1 MNTPATTATTPALRP
16 EIIASLVLNGDL
28 ARLSPQAKVEYYN
41 YRCAQAE
48 LDPAAKPFDILKLNG
63 KEILYANAGAAQQLR
78 ANRKLSAR
86 IIDKQRVE
94 DVYSVWYEITGADGT
109 VTQNMGSVSL
119 INPEMYKDKAGNW
132 VKHPRA
138 GEQIK
143 GEELANAMM
152 KCATKALR
160 RSILAHCGLGMLDE
174 DEVIN
179 QAWAQPQTPAG
190 AILEKMPVV
199 GVSPASTDG
208 DGNTVYEWTEE
219 NLQAYYTAM
228 DKLSD
233 LWRQAGRNEDDFNE
247 PYTRYEGQ
255 RRDQEDPE
263 KVLNRIFT
271 LSGQLQREIEKQ
283 EAKA

>member
-1 MNTPATTATTPALRP
+1 MTTSVNSLPSAPVALRP

-63 KEILYANAGAAQQLR
+63 KEVLYANAGAAQQLR

-86 IIDKQRVE
+86 ITDKQRVE
-94 DVYSVWYEITGADGT
+94 DVYCVWYEITGADGT
-109 VTQNMGSVSL
+109 VTQNMGSVQV
-119 INPEMYKDKAGNW
+119 GNLN
-132 VKHPRA
+132 
-138 GEQIK
+138 GEQ
-143 GEELANAMM
+143 LANAMM
-152 KCATKALR
+152 KATTKALR

-179 QAWAQPQTPAG
+179 QEWIRPQTVADK
-190 AILEKMPVV
+190 LLKTMPPI
-199 GVSPASTDG
+199 GVSDSPSSVDG
-208 DGNTVYEWTEE
+208 DGNTVFEWTED
-219 NLQAYYTAM
+219 NLAAYHTAM
-228 DKLSD
+228 DTLSD
-233 LWRQAGRNEDDFNE
+233 LWRQAGRAEEDFSE
-247 PYTRYEGQ
+247 PYNRYEGQ

-263 KVLNRIFT
+263 KVLNRIFA
-271 LSGQLQREIEKQ
+271 LSDRLQNEIKKL